1 MGDKKDDFLTPDAS
15 CPMPDLR
22 KVMRSVLPIVLV
34 SLSLAVACQA
44 GKPLEND
51 VRSPTFAGRFYPDSA
66 PVLKL
71 AVQKFMEDAVPAR
84 VKDPVAI
91 IVPHAGYLYSG
102 QICADGYRQVSGRP
116 YDTVVILGTNHTNP
130 GFGKISVFS
139 GDGYRTP
146 LGIAGV
152 DKGMASALAAADPD
166 CVLEDLLHVRE
177 HSVEVQVPFVQFLFP
192 KARIVPVIVGTQEV
206 DACQRFGR
214 ALAKVIRGTRTL
226 IVASTDLSHYP
237 DAKDAAAVD
246 GETLAAVAT
255 LDATVLHEKIRSLMN
270 RHVPNLDTCACGEA
284 PMMAAMTAAKALGA
298 TAGTVVSYLN
308 SGDVPVGERERVVGY
323 AAVALASGTEKP
335 SVERKNG
342 STKTPDHVTL
352 TPSEKKT
359 LLAFARESI
368 ARYLATRTIP
378 LARGFDP
385 RLQIHRGVFVTLLKK
400 GELRGCIGHVPADTP
415 LVHLVGAMALKSA
428 FGDPRFYPLGDE
440 ELGQV
445 EIEISMLTLPRIVS
459 GPADFLV
466 GRHGVILQKEG
477 HAALFLPQV
486 APREGWGRDET
497 LDHLCLKAG
506 LDKGCWKEGARLSTF
521 EAIVFSESEF
531 R

>member
-1 MGDKKDDFLTPDAS
+1 MDATNAMMPDAS
-15 CPMPDLR
+15 CPMPGLG
-22 KVMRSVLPIVLV
+22 KMMRSLLLIVLV

-51 VRSPTFAGRFYPDSA
+51 VRSPTFAGRFYPDSG
-66 PVLKL
+66 PVLRL
-71 AVQKFMEDAVPAR
+71 AIQKFMEDAVPAR

-91 IVPHAGYLYSG
+91 IVPHAGYIYSG
-102 QICADGYRQVSGRP
+102 QICADGYEQVSGRS

-146 LGIAGV
+146 LGIAEV
-152 DKGMASALAAADPD
+152 DKRMASALAAADSD
-166 CVLEDLLHVRE
+166 CVLEDLVHVRE
-177 HSVEVQVPFVQFLFP
+177 HSVEVQVPFVQVLFP
-192 KARIVPVIVGTQEV
+192 KARIVPVIVGTQDA
-206 DACQRFGR
+206 DACSRFGR
-214 ALAKVIRGTRTL
+214 ALANVVKGSRTL

-246 GETLAAVAT
+246 KETLAAVVT
-255 LDATVLHEKIRSLMN
+255 LDAVVLHEKIKSLMN
-270 RHVPNLDTCACGEA
+270 RQVPNLDTCACGEG
-284 PMMAAMTAAKALGA
+284 PIMAAMTAAKALGA
-298 TAGTVVSYLN
+298 TGGTVVSYLN
-308 SGDVPVGERERVVGY
+308 SGDVPVGERTRVVGY
-323 AAVALASGTEKP
+323 AAVVLAGGEEKP
-335 SVERKNG
+335 SRQNDG
-342 STKTPDHVTL
+342 PSKTPAAVTL

-368 ARYLATRTIP
+368 SRYLATRTIP

-385 RLQIHRGVFVTLLKK
+385 RLQIHRGVFVTLMKK

-415 LVHLVGAMALKSA
+415 LVNLVGAMALKSA

-445 EIEISMLTLPRIVS
+445 EIEISMLTLPKIIS
-459 GPADFLV
+459 GPADILV
-466 GRHGVILQKEG
+466 GRDGVILQKEG
-477 HAALFLPQV
+477 RAALFLPQV
-486 APREGWGRDET
+486 APKEGWGRDET

-506 LDKGCWKEGARLSTF
+506 LDRGCWKEGAQLSTF
-521 EAIVFSESEF
+521 QAVVFSESEF

>member
-1 MGDKKDDFLTPDAS
+1 MFDV
-15 CPMPDLR
+15 R
-22 KVMRSVLPIVLV
+22 KIMRSLLLIVLV

-44 GKPLEND
+44 GKPLEDD

-71 AVQKFMEDAVPAR
+71 AIQKFMEGAVPAR

-91 IVPHAGYLYSG
+91 IVPHAGYIFSG
-102 QICADGYRQVSGRP
+102 QICADGYRQVSGRS

-152 DKGMASALAAADPD
+152 DRKMASALAAADPD

-177 HSVEVQVPFVQFLFP
+177 HSVEVQVPFVQVLFP
-192 KARIVPVIVGTQEV
+192 GARIVPVIVGTQDV
-206 DACQRFGR
+206 DACVRFGR
-214 ALAKVIRGTRTL
+214 ALAKVVGRTRTL

-246 GETLAAVAT
+246 RETLAAVVT
-255 LDATVLHEKIRSLMN
+255 LDAAVLHEKTKALMD

-298 TAGTVVSYLN
+298 TGGTVVSYLN
-308 SGDVPVGERERVVGY
+308 SGDVPVGERTRVVGY
-323 AAVALASGTEKP
+323 AAVALAAGEERP
-335 SVERKNG
+335 SSKKEG
-342 STKTPDHVTL
+342 SAKTPADVTL
-352 TPSEKKT
+352 SPAEKKT

-385 RLQIHRGVFVTLLKK
+385 RLQIHRGVFVTLMKK

-415 LVHLVGAMALKSA
+415 LVSLVGAMALKSA
-428 FGDPRFYPLGDE
+428 FADPRFYPLGDE

-445 EIEISMLTLPRIVS
+445 EIEISMLTLPRTVS
-459 GPADFLV
+459 GPAEFRV
-466 GRHGVILQKEG
+466 GRDGVILQKEG
-477 HAALFLPQV
+477 RAALFLPQV
-486 APREGWGRDET
+486 APKEGWGRDET

-506 LDKGCWKEGARLSTF
+506 LERGCWKEGARLSTF
-521 EAIVFSESEF
+521 EAVVFSESEF